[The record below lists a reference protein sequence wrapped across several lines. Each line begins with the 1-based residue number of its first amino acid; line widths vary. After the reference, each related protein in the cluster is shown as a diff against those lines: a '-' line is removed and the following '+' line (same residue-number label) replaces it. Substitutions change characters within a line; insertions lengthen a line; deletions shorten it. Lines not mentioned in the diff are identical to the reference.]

1 MKGGGQILWSA
12 VALFEMSTTS
22 WKMGKTPYERRFG
35 EPLQRDSITF
45 GAAVEYHPSSPNDQA
60 RIHQFGKKPLPGIF
74 NGCEL
79 VAWENLERRYFDR
92 RRGRFGKIGRIRFLS
107 SKNQRRSTQ
116 KMMNSSRWYS
126 NIVGWGLRTEE
137 PTLEREPTVRA
148 EPTDD
153 AGARADI
160 WSIQGDFKYR
170 HHSELRV
177 STLRAE
183 GRNIPY
189 SGSTLMLPGQ
199 HIRIWMSY
207 KKRGLTIIGMSYV
220 QKFVRFLDRFFSK
233 FTLLKEKTNL
243 HKDTCGPERE

>member
-1 MKGGGQILWSA
+1 MECCCSLRN
-12 VALFEMSTTS
+12 VHDLLED
-22 WKMGKTPYERRFG
+22 GKTPYERRFG
-35 EPLQRDSITF
+35 EPFKGTVILSERRLNIIRLHRMIRREF
-45 GAAVEYHPSSPNDQA
+45 INLA
-60 RIHQFGKKPLPGIF
+60 RSYYQ
-74 NGCEL
+74 E
-79 VAWENLERRYFDR
+79 VAWENLERGYSDR
-92 RRGRFGKIGRIRFLS
+92 RRGRFGKLDATDFLS

-137 PTLEREPTVRA
+137 PTLGREPTVRA

-160 WSIQGDFKYR
+160 WSIQGDLNCR
-170 HHSELRV
+170 HHSEF

-199 HIRIWMSY
+199 HILIWMCY
-207 KKRGLTIIGMSYV
+207 KKRGLTIIGMSLRTEVCQILGQDSRSPLY
-220 QKFVRFLDRFFSK
+220 
-233 FTLLKEKTNL
+233 
-243 HKDTCGPERE
+243 